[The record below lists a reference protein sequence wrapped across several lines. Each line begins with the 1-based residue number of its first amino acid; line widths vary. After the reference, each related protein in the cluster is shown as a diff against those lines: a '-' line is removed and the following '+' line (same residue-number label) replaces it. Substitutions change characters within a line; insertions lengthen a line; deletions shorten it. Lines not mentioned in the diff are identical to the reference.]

1 VTNEQDFDSMKLMET
16 IQASFD
22 HLKWENPMR
31 ERCKDALHS
40 IAALLRQ
47 SIIMIFQM
55 AEVAV
60 PKALFLKILERIR
73 RLALVT
79 IRSGAG

>member
-1 VTNEQDFDSMKLMET
+1 VTEEHEFDSIELMET
-16 IQASFD
+16 TKASFD
-22 HLKWENPMR
+22 YSKWENPMG

-55 AEVAV
+55 AEVTV
-60 PKALFLKILERIR
+60 PKALFLKILERIQC
-73 RLALVT
+73 
-79 IRSGAG
+79 SSY